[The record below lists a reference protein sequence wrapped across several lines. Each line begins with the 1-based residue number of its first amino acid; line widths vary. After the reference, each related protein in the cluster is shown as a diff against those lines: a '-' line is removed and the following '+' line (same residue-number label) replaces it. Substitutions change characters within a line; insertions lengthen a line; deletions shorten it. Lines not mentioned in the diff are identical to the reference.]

1 MIQFLSTAV
10 SANTGAPSSEWLQI
24 AIAIAYYAIPTM
36 LVYSL
41 YKGRDIPFHWMFLIF
56 GAFFAACG
64 TAYIINLWYLWFPNS
79 WISELMKAITAFICG
94 STVLLLL
101 TLMPFALALPSP
113 AKLEAANLA
122 LENEIEQRRRAES
135 ALEELAQVLELRVK
149 ERTAKLSE
157 ANATLTEE
165 IRDRINA
172 EQALRQSEVQLIA
185 EHQHLQQTL
194 QKLQQTQAQLVHSEK
209 MSSLGQLTAG
219 IAHEI
224 NNPVSFIKGNITYAN
239 NYFRDL
245 LKLLDVY
252 AHNYPNPVPEVKAV
266 AEEIDLDFL
275 LEDLPKLLS
284 SMEVGTERIRQI
296 VDSMRNFSR
305 FDRADVTLVDIHE
318 GIESTLLILQQR
330 LKPMD
335 KNPGVKLIK
344 EYGEL
349 PAIECCAGQLNQV
362 FMNVISNGIDA
373 LEEVMATQSP
383 MQKGKEGSSYELPAI
398 RIRTE
403 VVERDRVAI
412 RIGDNGLGIPEDVRR
427 KLFDPFFTTKE
438 VGKGTGLGLSISYQI
453 VVEKHGGQLDCISH
467 PGQGTEFVIL
477 IPIRQP
483 LSPETKA
490 IDSQLAVNV

>member
-1 MIQFLSTAV
+1 MVQFLSAAV
-10 SANTGAPSSEWLQI
+10 SANTGTPSWEWLQM

-64 TAYIINLWYLWFPNS
+64 TAYIIDLWYLWFPNS
-79 WISELMKAITAFICG
+79 WVSEFMKAMTAFVCG

-135 ALEELAQVLELRVK
+135 ALEELAQVLEMRVK
-149 ERTAKLSE
+149 ERTAKLSQ

-165 IRDRINA
+165 IRDRKNA
-172 EQALRQSEVQLIA
+172 EQALRQSEAQLIA
-185 EHQHLQQTL
+185 EHQHLQHTL
-194 QKLQQTQAQLVHSEK
+194 QKLQHTQAQLVHSEK
-209 MSSLGQLTAG
+209 MSSLGQLSAG

-224 NNPVSFIKGNITYAN
+224 NNPVNFIKGNITYAN
-239 NYFRDL
+239 NYLQDL
-245 LKLLDVY
+245 LKLLDTY
-252 AHNYPNPVPEVKAV
+252 AQHYPHPRPEIQAV
-266 AEEIDLDFL
+266 AEEIDLNFL
-275 LEDLPKLLS
+275 REDLPKLLS

-296 VDSMRNFSR
+296 VQSMRNFSR
-305 FDRADVTLVDIHE
+305 FDQADVKLVDIHE

-330 LKPMD
+330 LKPNGD
-335 KNPGVKLIK
+335 NPGIKLIK

-349 PAIECCAGQLNQV
+349 PLVECCAGQLNQV

-373 LEEVMATQSP
+373 LEEVMATQLR
-383 MQKGKEGSSYELPAI
+383 MQNRKDGSSWELPAI
-398 RIRTE
+398 WIRTE
-403 VVERDRVAI
+403 VVDIDRVVV
-412 RIGDNGLGIPEDVRR
+412 RIGDNGLGIPEDVRP
-427 KLFDPFFTTKE
+427 KLFDPFFTTKD

-453 VVEKHGGQLDCISH
+453 VVEKHGGQLECIST
-467 PGQGTEFVIL
+467 PGEGTEFVIS
-477 IPIRQP
+477 IPIGQQ
-483 LSPETKA
+483 LSSEVKA
-490 IDSQLAVNV
+490 INSQLVLNI

>member
-1 MIQFLSTAV
+1 MIQFLSVAV
-10 SANTGAPSSEWLQI
+10 SGNSGTPSWEWLQI

-41 YKGRDIPFHWMFLIF
+41 YKGRDIPFQWMFLIF

-64 TAYIINLWYLWFPNS
+64 TAYIIDLWYLWFPNS
-79 WISELMKAITAFICG
+79 WVSEFMKAMTAFVCG

-149 ERTAKLSE
+149 ERTASLLQ

-165 IRDRINA
+165 IRDRTNA
-172 EQALRQSEVQLIA
+172 EQALRQSEAQLIA

-194 QKLQQTQAQLVHSEK
+194 QKLKQTQAQLVHSEK

-224 NNPVSFIKGNITYAN
+224 NNPVNFIKGNITYAN

-245 LKLLDVY
+245 LRLLDAY
-252 AHNYPNPVPEVKAV
+252 AQNYPNPVAEVQAV
-266 AEEIDLDFL
+266 VEEIDLGFL

-284 SMEVGTERIRQI
+284 SMEVGSERIRQI
-296 VDSMRNFSR
+296 VHSMRNFSR
-305 FDRADVTLVDIHE
+305 FDRADMKLVDLHE

-330 LKPMD
+330 LKPSG
-335 KNPGVKLIK
+335 KNPGIKLIK
-344 EYGEL
+344 EYGTL
-349 PAIECCAGQLNQV
+349 PLVECCAGQLNQV

-373 LEEVMATQSP
+373 LEELMGTQSQ
-383 MQKGKEGSSYELPAI
+383 MQKGKDSSSYEVPAI

-403 VVERDRVAI
+403 VVEGDRVAVH
-412 RIGDNGLGIPEDVRR
+412 IGDNGLGIPTDIRR
-427 KLFDPFFTTKE
+427 KLFDPFFTTKQ

-453 VVEKHGGQLDCISH
+453 VVEKHSGQLECISP
-467 PGQGTEFVIL
+467 PGQGTEFVIS
-477 IPIRQP
+477 IPMRQK
-483 LSPETKA
+483 LSSQVKA
-490 IDSQLAVNV
+490 IDSQVAVNI